1 MENLT
6 HYPWLVFAAAF
17 VTLWLASLTGSWLRR
32 RNPGAGDEQD
42 EDLGVILAATLTLL
56 ALIIGF
62 SFSMATNRYEQRK
75 NFEEG
80 EANAIGTELL
90 RADLL
95 PPADAAKVRML
106 LGLYLDQRIQFYINE
121 DDIGR
126 EQIRQ
131 RTSQLQADLWAAV
144 RGPATDQPTPVAAL
158 VLAGMNDVINSQRRH
173 SGTGFPTPRGFSW
186 RLSRCALT
194 CCSAIDR
201 ERAQGSLLSYCRLS
215 SRSPGF

>member
-6 HYPWLVFAAAF
+6 HYPLMVFAAAF

-32 RNPGAGDEQD
+32 RNPSADDEQN
-42 EDLGVILAATLTLL
+42 EDIGVILAATLTLL

-95 PPADAAKVRML
+95 PPADGANVRKL
-106 LGLYLDQRIQFYINE
+106 LGLYLDKRIQFYINE
-121 DDIGR
+121 DDIR
-126 EQIRQ
+126 RAQINES
-131 RTSQLQADLWAAV
+131 TSQL
-144 RGPATDQPTPVAAL
+144 
-158 VLAGMNDVINSQRRH
+158 
-173 SGTGFPTPRGFSW
+173 
-186 RLSRCALT
+186 
-194 CCSAIDR
+194 
-201 ERAQGSLLSYCRLS
+201 
-215 SRSPGF
+215 

>member
-1 MENLT
+1 MEDLT

-56 ALIIGF
+56 ALIVGF

-80 EANAIGTELL
+80 EANAIRTELL

-131 RTSQLQADLWAAV
+131 RTSQYTHGKRQ
-144 RGPATDQPTPVAAL
+144 
-158 VLAGMNDVINSQRRH
+158 
-173 SGTGFPTPRGFSW
+173 
-186 RLSRCALT
+186 
-194 CCSAIDR
+194 
-201 ERAQGSLLSYCRLS
+201 
-215 SRSPGF
+215 